1 MGDLSRYDD
10 NTIQRFWYACQ
21 KIKPYYEKN
30 YVPGYE
36 VLVLKEL
43 EKRKESKMSKL
54 QDLADVEGLDL
65 MELLEQASSDS
76 ICPGICVNK
85 DCDYTTEV
93 EPDCSQGYCEE
104 CDSNTVKSAL
114 ILAGMI

>member
-43 EKRKESKMSKL
+43 EKRKESKM
-54 QDLADVEGLDL
+54 
-65 MELLEQASSDS
+65 
-76 ICPGICVNK
+76 
-85 DCDYTTEV
+85 
-93 EPDCSQGYCEE
+93 
-104 CDSNTVKSAL
+104 
-114 ILAGMI
+114 